1 MSSNLTTAGDR
12 ASSMIDTAAQ
22 SADDAIRGS
31 QRLANQALDQLAGKV
46 ESARSAA
53 GPAVQGL
60 ASDAAQMVQRG
71 TNSLQQHSEQWRE
84 QALQARDSTRSY
96 IQNDPLKAV
105 LLAAAA
111 GAALLWLGSLM
122 THRSPP

>member
-60 ASDAAQMVQRG
+60 ASDAAQRWYAEV
-71 TNSLQQHSEQWRE
+71 NSEYPVNPAIPPS
-84 QALQARDSTRSY
+84 AT
-96 IQNDPLKAV
+96 LKAWGEFKADS
-105 LLAAAA
+105 LNLERLGELNGEALRLMDRA
-111 GAALLWLGSLM
+111 GWK
-122 THRSPP
+122 